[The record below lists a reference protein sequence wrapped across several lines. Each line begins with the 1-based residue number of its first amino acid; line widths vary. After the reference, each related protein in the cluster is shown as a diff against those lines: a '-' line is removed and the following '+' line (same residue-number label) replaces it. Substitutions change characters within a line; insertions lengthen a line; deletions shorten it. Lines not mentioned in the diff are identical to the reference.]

1 MRSGGPECA
10 CNACGTATPV
20 WSRPA
25 RTATASSSSVARAA
39 CSSPAT
45 DAGSSISTPAGL
57 TFSDQQLEAWRTVLE
72 DRTRRLADRGCGY
85 LMLVVPDA
93 HSVYPEDL
101 PRKLRLVD
109 ERPVHRLLAHLSQSG
124 SPARVVLY
132 PLDELLERKREQ
144 EIFPRTDEHWNEA
157 AAFAAYETVA
167 AMLSEETPMRVLH
180 GGRGGD
186 LEADGVRK
194 PRLQAT
200 MAAPVAACPRLR
212 AALGCSAGHGQ
223 RDRGDGEHDRERMR
237 DGAANELPDLRRLHH
252 AWSAGLPGRELRS
265 RGLRA
270 RSRPSTGPWSSA
282 NGPPSC

>member
-1 MRSGGPECA
+1 MGLARDGRRGMV
-10 CNACGTATPV
+10 GRI
-20 WSRPA
+20 WSRPRQCVLA
-25 RTATASSSSVARAA
+25 DRSARATHA
-39 CSSPAT
+39 VPRRRSGPGQLAPRRQVPRRSQGPHVRRPLT

-57 TFSDQQLEAWRTVLE
+57 TLSDQQLEAWRTVLE

-124 SPARVVLY
+124 SPARVGELY

-167 AMLSEETPMRVLH
+167 AMLSEETPMRVLP

-223 RDRGDGEHDRERMR
+223 RDRGER
-237 DGAANELPDLRRLHH
+237 G
-252 AWSAGLPGRELRS
+252 
-265 RGLRA
+265 A
-270 RSRPSTGPWSSA
+270 RS
-282 NGPPSC
+282 